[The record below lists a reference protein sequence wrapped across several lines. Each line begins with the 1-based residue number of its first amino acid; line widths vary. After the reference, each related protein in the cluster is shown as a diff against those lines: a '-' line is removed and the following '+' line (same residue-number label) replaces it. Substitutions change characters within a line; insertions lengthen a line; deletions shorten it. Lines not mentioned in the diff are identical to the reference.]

1 MATITAAPAIPAPAT
16 TDIVGRRWS
25 ADHAPQGPLRT
36 HRHCGAVVLEV
47 SAHTV
52 SWQGVES
59 LLRTMLTATM
69 GPDISYELHT
79 QGSAASGSTR
89 VLTLVVWDVGALALT
104 VLGRRLELAIESR
117 VPWAAVVTG
126 CAVGRDTAPEQLI
139 VRAHRAV
146 GRRRAERAR
155 RRVRLGAA
163 PMHPAT

>member
-1 MATITAAPAIPAPAT
+1 MATITAAPAT
-16 TDIVGRRWS
+16 TDIVGYRWS
-25 ADHAPQGPLRT
+25 TDTAPEGPRRT

-69 GPDISYELHT
+69 GPDVSYELHT
-79 QGSAASGSTR
+79 QTTVTGSTR

-117 VPWAAVVTG
+117 VPWATVVTG
-126 CAVGRDTAPEQLI
+126 CAVGRDIVPEQLI
-139 VRAHRAV
+139 VRAHRAL
-146 GRRRAERAR
+146 GRRQAERAR
-155 RRVRLGAA
+155 RRVRMSA
-163 PMHPAT
+163 PAMHPAT